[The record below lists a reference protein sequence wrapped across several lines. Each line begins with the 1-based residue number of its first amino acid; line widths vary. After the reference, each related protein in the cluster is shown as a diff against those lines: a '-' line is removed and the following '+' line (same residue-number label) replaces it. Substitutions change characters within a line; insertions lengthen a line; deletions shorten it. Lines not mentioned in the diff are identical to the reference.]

1 MKKIALLVGILSLAL
16 AGSSRASDH
25 PRGTVLELHSCELYA
40 GGCVVSSEEPLDGRY
55 LLRAWNFTGGTF
67 AGTDLAGL
75 KVALLQT
82 SPDNLAAEKTA
93 SDRAVVYLPLS
104 ASKAQREA
112 LAAWI
117 KANLPDLKSAKL
129 QTRMVPLEFAKSK
142 TGYAFSAGAIVSV
155 KTGSLEDCDFG
166 GCGESLWYNPRT
178 ASTVFTVAVNRSCQV
193 NEPLLKL
200 TWKDGGKRSVFLARF
215 GESEPAKNIY
225 VTTADLCGPTQRLF

>member
-1 MKKIALLVGILSLAL
+1 MKKLPSTFLALTSLAASRVL
-16 AGSSRASDH
+16 AGDQPCGS
-25 PRGTVLELHSCELYA
+25 VLELHSCELYA

-67 AGTDLAGL
+67 GGTDLAGL

-104 ASKAQREA
+104 ASKAQRDA

-129 QTRMVPLEFAKSK
+129 QTRTVPL
-142 TGYAFSAGAIVSV
+142 G
-155 KTGSLEDCDFG
+155 
-166 GCGESLWYNPRT
+166 
-178 ASTVFTVAVNRSCQV
+178 
-193 NEPLLKL
+193 
-200 TWKDGGKRSVFLARF
+200 
-215 GESEPAKNIY
+215 
-225 VTTADLCGPTQRLF
+225 